1 MRALARRGLY
11 LPVAAALLPVVGL
24 ASTSL
29 ASGMSEWDRFKLRF
43 LLPEG
48 RIRDTANGD
57 ISHSEGQ
64 AWGMLLAARHGDR
77 DAFDLIQR
85 WTRRNLAVR
94 SDSLLAWRYR
104 PGFGVEDLNNATDG
118 DLYHAW
124 ALLVA
129 YRQWQEPRHLQEAQR
144 VAADILRLTVRQVGG
159 RTVLLPGVIGFESAT
174 HVDVN
179 PSYYAFGAIDALQT
193 VLPSPIW
200 GSLARDGLSLLAAGR
215 FGRWALPPDLL
226 RISIESGVLSPLSGR
241 GDRVG
246 YDAVRVPLNLVWGGR
261 ITHPVVAAAA
271 RFWCHPDHPY
281 LPAWTRFIDGQI
293 SPDPAGTGV
302 LAITRLTLMDRS
314 GVDSAAAMPQVD
326 AAQHYYD
333 AVLTLLAREA
343 WADARRPARAA

>member
-1 MRALARRGLY
+1 MRALARRGLC
-11 LPVAAALLPVVGL
+11 LPIAAALLPCVGL
-24 ASTSL
+24 GTSSL
-29 ASGMSEWDRFKLRF
+29 ASDMSEWERFKLRF
-43 LLPEG
+43 LLPDG

-64 AWGMLLAARHGDR
+64 AWGMLLAARHDDR
-77 DAFDLIQR
+77 AAFDLIQR
-85 WTRRNLAVR
+85 WTRRNLSVR

-124 ALLVA
+124 ALLTA
-129 YRQWQEPRHLQEAQR
+129 HRQWQEPGFLHEAQR
-144 VAADILRLTVRQVGG
+144 VAADILRLTVRQIGG
-159 RTVLLPGVIGFESAT
+159 RTVLLPGAIGFESAT

-200 GSLARDGLSLLAAGR
+200 GSLTRDGLSLLAAGR
-215 FGRWALPPDLL
+215 FGRWALPPDWL
-226 RISIESGVLSPLSGR
+226 RISSGSGALAPIVGR
-241 GDRVG
+241 GDRFG
-246 YDAVRVPLNLVWGGR
+246 YDAIRVPLNLVWGGR
-261 ITHPVVAAAA
+261 ITHPIVAAAA

-293 SPDPAGTGV
+293 SPYPAGIGV

-314 GVDSAAAMPQVD
+314 GVAAAAAMPRVD

-343 WADARRPARAA
+343 CVDARRPARAA